1 MFLVIPRMVEMTI
14 IIITIVIMYVIRSVA
29 KVPVM
34 LLWGVLSRCFLILL
48 LGVLPQ
54 CLRHCYW
61 ECCHGVCDT
70 VIGGVGSVAK
80 VFVTLFVGSVAKVF
94 VVLLFGV
101 LPRCL

>member
-1 MFLVIPRMVEMTI
+1 MGSVVKVFFDTFIG
-14 IIITIVIMYVIRSVA
+14 SVA
-29 KVPVM
+29 TV
-34 LLWGVLSRCFLILL
+34 FATLL
-48 LGVLPQ
+48 LGVLPR